1 MLFTRVPMAGP
12 VAGTAVVVDRS
23 ECVGPVCEK
32 VSNEITGGSFSSASS
47 TGQKT
52 DLEKLNSSSQ

>member
-32 VSNEITGGSFSSASS
+32 VSNEITGGSFSSS

-52 DLEKLNSSSQ
+52 DLDKLNSSSQ